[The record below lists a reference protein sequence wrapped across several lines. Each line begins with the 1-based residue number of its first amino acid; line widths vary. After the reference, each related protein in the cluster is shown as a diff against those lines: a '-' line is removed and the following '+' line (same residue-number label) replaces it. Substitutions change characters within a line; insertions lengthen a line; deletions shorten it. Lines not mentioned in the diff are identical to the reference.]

1 MTLPNKLTLARI
13 LAIPAIVIIAMIPY
27 LNRNFIMGISLAN
40 FINLILFALA
50 SATDFLDGYLARKNN
65 TVTTFGK
72 FADPLADKM
81 IVLSAFII
89 LVVQNPSCKL
99 FDINFLILPVWGVIV
114 ILIRELMVS
123 GIRLVEAERG
133 VVIAAGWAGKVKTFV
148 TMFAIIFTFLHG
160 VNLVF
165 DIIALVLMYAAI
177 ILTIYSGVE
186 YLWKSR
192 KVIFESI

>member
-13 LAIPAIVIIAMIPY
+13 LAIPAIVIIAMIPS
-27 LNRNFIMGISLAN
+27 LQAKQIIGISLAN
-40 FINLILFALA
+40 FINVILFALA
-50 SATDFLDGYLARKNN
+50 SATDFLDGYLARKNG

-81 IVLSAFII
+81 IVLSAFVI
-89 LVVQNPSCKL
+89 LVVQRPVCEL
-99 FDINFLILPVWGVIV
+99 FEKSISILPVWGVVV

-133 VVIAAGWAGKVKTFV
+133 VVIAAGWSGKVKTFV
-148 TMFAIIFTFLHG
+148 TMFAIIFAFLHG
-160 VNLVF
+160 MNLVI